1 VTERAARDCTTARF
15 AAKLTAMSD
24 ESEIVVHEAV
34 GPAIG
39 AVSAAAAIYLGSL
52 AMLMVGVMPAILGAL
67 ADEGRLSAAGI
78 GQCAT
83 LECLTIGICAG
94 LCGAFLKPGHLRWV
108 AGVSAVAL
116 ALLDLV
122 SMPLGG
128 VAVMLARALAG
139 IPEGI
144 LLWITVGM
152 IARSLTPERIAG
164 FFWTSIVSGQ
174 LFLAM
179 TLVYLIPHFGS
190 AGGFAALGIIAF
202 SGLAAAFYT
211 PPAYAPLVDDM
222 ASGAPPLRGWIALLA
237 TLIYTAAG
245 GAVTVY
251 LQPMAHE
258 AGLTADVARSA
269 LWISLAAQVC
279 GGLSATLLA
288 GRVHYYTVFVGSSVV
303 YIASWYLFTLHPPAW
318 LFLLA
323 NAMFGFVIVLIGPFL
338 VPMTIE
344 ADPSRRTAMQSGA
357 TQLLAG
363 ALGPL
368 LASFVVDD
376 RNVFGVIVLGSGLIL
391 GGLAL
396 MTVLH
401 VAALRARRA
410 ARGDADELGGTFM
423 TRLEQTLA
431 LSVARANDSATS
443 VSRRQTWQ
451 RKRARRPKRP

>member
-1 VTERAARDCTTARF
+1 
-15 AAKLTAMSD
+15 MSS
-24 ESEIVVHEAV
+24 ESEVVVHETV

-52 AMLMVGVMPAILGAL
+52 SMLMVGVMPAILGAL
-67 ADEGRLSAAGI
+67 ADEGRLTAAGI

-83 LECLTIGICAG
+83 LECLTIGVSAG
-94 LCGAFLKPGHLRWV
+94 LCGALLKPKHLRLV
-108 AGVSAVAL
+108 AAVSAVAL
-116 ALLDLV
+116 GLLDLA

-128 VAVMLARALAG
+128 AGVMTARALAG
-139 IPEGI
+139 IPEGV

-164 FFWTSIVSGQ
+164 FFWTSIVAGQ

-179 TLVYLIPHFGS
+179 TLVYLVPHFGA
-190 AGGFAALGIIAF
+190 AGGFAALALTAF

-211 PPAYAPLVDDM
+211 PPVYAPLVDDA
-222 ASGAPPLRGWIALLA
+222 ASGAPPLRGWIALAA
-237 TLIYTAAG
+237 TLIFTAAG

-258 AGLTADVARSA
+258 AGLSADVARSA
-269 LWISLAAQVC
+269 LWISLAAQVA
-279 GGLSATLLA
+279 GGLCATLLA
-288 GRVHYYTVFVGSSVV
+288 GRVHYFTVFVASSVV
-303 YIASWYLFTLHPPAW
+303 YIGSWCLFTVHPPAW

-323 NAMFGFVIVLIGPFL
+323 NATFGFVIVLIGPFL

-376 RNVFGVIVLGSGLIL
+376 RHVFGVIVLGSGLIL
-391 GGLAL
+391 GGLGL

-401 VAALRARRA
+401 IAALRERRA
-410 ARGDADELGGTFM
+410 AI
-423 TRLEQTLA
+423 QT
-431 LSVARANDSATS
+431 T
-443 VSRRQTWQ
+443 
-451 RKRARRPKRP
+451 